1 MQSRNRTI
9 YPYVVTLKNRQST
22 YIDRMGFLL
31 SFLSAALFVYEMLQS
46 DELHLAYLLG
56 TLFISGVLA
65 WNIYR
70 SHAHQK
76 KIFYSRALLIA
87 ALVWMKMPYF
97 QFLSIVLIILAL
109 LEYQAKYAIEV
120 GFSENHIL
128 LNNFFK
134 KKIYWPE
141 LQQVVL
147 KDGLLTLDFRNN
159 KVWQKEV
166 EDEDDFDAEEDE
178 FNEWCR
184 NQIEKSIP
192 LRSN

>member
-9 YPYVVTLKNRQST
+9 YPYVVTLKNRQSA

-56 TLFISGVLA
+56 TLFIAGVLA
-65 WNIYR
+65 WNVYR
-70 SHAHQK
+70 SRTHQK

-109 LEYQAKYAIEV
+109 LEYQAKYAIEI

-134 KKIYWPE
+134 RKIDWPQ

-166 EDEDDFDAEEDE
+166 EDEDDFDAAEDE

-184 NQIEKSIP
+184 NQIEKSIR